1 MPPINVAL
9 ADHNPVM
16 LAAISEHFDRDPR
29 FSLVAAVN
37 SAEGFLEVAL
47 ITPIAVGVID
57 WILPMLGSERLID
70 IVRTHDVPPRMLV
83 YAHGDNADIARQAM
97 AAGAAGFCARS
108 HAPDY
113 LLDTAFRI
121 AQGEM
126 VFPFVDVRDLRHDPM
141 HSLTKRE
148 RSLLQSLAQGH
159 TNKELASHHGISVN
173 TVKFHLRN
181 LFDKLSVNN
190 RAQAIAYYYATQQER
205 PLSQPTPTDET

>member
-1 MPPINVAL
+1 MPSINVAL
-9 ADHNPVM
+9 ADNNPMM
-16 LAAISEHFDRDPR
+16 LSAISEHFDRDPR

-47 ITPIAVGVID
+47 MTPITVGVID

-70 IVRTHDVPPRMLV
+70 IVRTHEVPPRMLV

-108 HAPDY
+108 QSPDY

-121 AQGEM
+121 AEGEM

-159 TNKELASHHGISVN
+159 TNKELAIDHSISVN

-190 RAQAIAYYYATQQER
+190 RAQAIAYYYSTQLER
-205 PLSQPTPTDET
+205 PLTPSTPMDEA